1 MQQRALQAIQSNLLI
16 LHMKELKK
24 NLRLRE
30 IK

>member
-1 MQQRALQAIQSNLLI
+1 MQQRSPEAIQSNLLI
-16 LHMKELKK
+16 LHIKKLKK